1 MQKLKKTYKFAIKT
15 ALYITVSTTLLLGV
29 FLFATGNLTLLILLF
44 AVVCY
49 FVSFFII
56 QYRAERFIYRRV
68 KKIYDDLTLLES
80 TSLTKKP
87 ITTDMATLTKEID
100 KYARDKKLEIE
111 SLKIREAYRK
121 EFIGNV
127 SHELKTPLFTV
138 QGYLLTLID
147 GAINDKK
154 IREKYLNRAN
164 KGVERLIYIVKD
176 LDMITKFEAGDLRLN
191 ITTFDIVELIKS
203 VFDLLEMKASKKKIT
218 LTFDIDYNKPIL
230 VNADFERIQQVIT
243 NLVVNSIKYGREK
256 GTTEISIEN
265 LIKNGVNKEA
275 YQSIGRDLLGK
286 NPEKAKKLLTLAE
299 RSIAMKAKTKP
310 KMDVSSEIKKFRESV
325 RASYLKEKNMVETKN
340 TGRADPIRN
349 IFSEDSG
356 AMTLL
361 RNTDSSKVVFGERWP
376 EFKKLLNHVVSM
388 SKTRNRE
395 TFSLAL
401 RSAEVGAGVA
411 VGAAFSS
418 FGAGLFGAATILTA
432 PILLYKL
439 ASRPS
444 LVNKYIALDNQLEKA
459 ARTMSPEQIPEILI
473 SNVSKLLSE
482 LPEEDVLDIRQAVSD
497 PNYNYGN

>member
-265 LIKNGVNKEA
+265 LIKNKVIVRITDNGEGIAEANLARVFERFYRVDKSGSRKEGGSGLGLSIVKHIIEAHDEKIYVESELGV
-275 YQSIGRDLLGK
+275 G
-286 NPEKAKKLLTLAE
+286 
-299 RSIAMKAKTKP
+299 
-310 KMDVSSEIKKFRESV
+310 SE
-325 RASYLKEKNMVETKN
+325 
-340 TGRADPIRN
+340 
-349 IFSEDSG
+349 FS
-356 AMTLL
+356 
-361 RNTDSSKVVFGERWP
+361 
-376 EFKKLLNHVVSM
+376 
-388 SKTRNRE
+388 
-395 TFSLAL
+395 FS
-401 RSAEVGAGVA
+401 
-411 VGAAFSS
+411 
-418 FGAGLFGAATILTA
+418 
-432 PILLYKL
+432 
-439 ASRPS
+439 
-444 LVNKYIALDNQLEKA
+444 LEKA
-459 ARTMSPEQIPEILI
+459 E
-473 SNVSKLLSE
+473 
-482 LPEEDVLDIRQAVSD
+482 
-497 PNYNYGN
+497 